1 MSVSAR
7 DELTQI
13 RGDLEG
19 VEDESSL
26 AALLPQV
33 YDELRAVA
41 DACMRNERADH
52 TLQAT
57 ALVNE
62 AYLRLARDDSRF
74 IDRKHF
80 YRTAAMVMRRI
91 LINHA
96 IERRAQKRGGGRK
109 GTSLADLTIA
119 MAERDLDLVA
129 LDEAL
134 KRLTELDEQKGRV
147 VELRFFG
154 GCTIEETA
162 EYLGISPKTVER
174 HWNFSRAW
182 LRSQLEENPSSGE
195 REPGH

>member
-1 MSVSAR
+1 MPAPTR
-7 DELTQI
+7 DEITQI
-13 RGDLEG
+13 RGELEG

-33 YDELRAVA
+33 YDELRALA
-41 DACMRNERADH
+41 DSCMRGERADH

-62 AYLRLARDDSRF
+62 AYLRLAKDDARF
-74 IDRKHF
+74 NDRKHF
-80 YRTAAMVMRRI
+80 YRTAAIVMRRI

-96 IERRAQKRGGGRK
+96 IERRAQKRGGGSRGK
-109 GTSLADLTIA
+109 SLADLTVA

-134 KRLTELDEQKGRV
+134 KCLIELDEQKGRV

-162 EYLGISPKTVER
+162 EYLEISPRTVER
-174 HWNFSRAW
+174 HWDFARAW
-182 LRSQLEENPSSGE
+182 LRSRLEDEGTSDRVPTK
-195 REPGH
+195 